1 MANDR
6 YAGDPLFGLEIGVE
20 NPDSDYGVSY
30 NPPGLFG
37 GYPLQGTGDKP
48 LGMLTEERTR
58 VRAAGAENARRIA
71 EEEKAASPPEVEG
84 IGVSPTKEREFN
96 FWDFFLRSKDPEV
109 EKYLDENPNASM
121 VLGGKTWLSPK
132 WLPDKK
138 NLPPEVEGI
147 GVSPRGTAVDSIV
160 VGNNIADDQ
169 RSNEASREAVASLLA
184 PESGGYSPLTGLD
197 RLFAIMSGMGRRGG
211 MSPLSDFLQ
220 SNVDLRTNE
229 AAAMKNYQDRMI
241 EQQKFNEE
249 MEIKQGRLDV
259 EKTKAASSKNKSKYI
274 GQTQGELKIIGS
286 EILRQMSEET
296 IPELNAFV
304 DERST
309 SVFVTSA
316 ARAAENE
323 RIANQLIFRVV
334 EIYNKAVDASN
345 PISFTEALRI
355 AAGAATEPG
364 DKSSGSANGIR
375 SDSPVNVYAPIED
388 E

>member
-20 NPDSDYGVSY
+20 NPDENLAGSY
-30 NPPGLFG
+30 ADLIDHHREILNSNHN
-37 GYPLQGTGDKP
+37 
-48 LGMLTEERTR
+48 E
-58 VRAAGAENARRIA
+58 
-71 EEEKAASPPEVEG
+71 ASPLSIGNPMPRG
-84 IGVSPTKEREFN
+84 IGVSP
-96 FWDFFLRSKDPEV
+96 
-109 EKYLDENPNASM
+109 
-121 VLGGKTWLSPK
+121 LSPK
-132 WLPDKK
+132 WLRGKK

-147 GVSPRGTAVDSIV
+147 GVSPNLAGHYADLIDHHREVLYGPGYIASPPPEVEGIGVSPGTFVADQEPPLRETAVNSIV
-160 VGNNIADDQ
+160 VGSNIADDQ

-259 EKTKAASSKNKSKYI
+259 EKIKAASSKNKSKYI